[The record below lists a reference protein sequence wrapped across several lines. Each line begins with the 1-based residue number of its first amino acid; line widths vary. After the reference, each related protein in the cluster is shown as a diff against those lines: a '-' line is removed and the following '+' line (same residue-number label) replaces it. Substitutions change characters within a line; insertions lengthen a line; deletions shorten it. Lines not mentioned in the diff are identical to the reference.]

1 MVLLGLRVGVPVE
14 VIQREA
20 PVMLSMVHSSPWC
33 NSMVELNPRWNSI
46 YGGLLLCGLWANRA
60 RVFLG
65 VLFLGAWWALG
76 AVVPLLCSHP
86 PKFCVQEWRR
96 TETHP
101 GHPKPCGWSV
111 EFSAEMGITHGAEPL
126 PGVAGDLGASFS
138 WWHQEATTCQGWAF
152 PAIPCRP
159 RRQTAGDSPAHPGS
173 PGPPPEPITPPCS
186 SSSLLLFKAVVEEGE
201 NPALQLL
208 PGAAGMWEGEG
219 AEPPAQQL
227 KITKYFPNIIRFPC
241 KQLP

>member
-76 AVVPLLCSHP
+76 AVVPLL
-86 PKFCVQEWRR
+86 
-96 TETHP
+96 
-101 GHPKPCGWSV
+101 
-111 EFSAEMGITHGAEPL
+111 
-126 PGVAGDLGASFS
+126 
-138 WWHQEATTCQGWAF
+138 
-152 PAIPCRP
+152 
-159 RRQTAGDSPAHPGS
+159 SPAQVLCPR
-173 PGPPPEPITPPCS
+173 
-186 SSSLLLFKAVVEEGE
+186 VEEDGDTSRAPKTLWLE
-201 NPALQLL
+201 
-208 PGAAGMWEGEG
+208 
-219 AEPPAQQL
+219 
-227 KITKYFPNIIRFPC
+227 C
-241 KQLP
+241 